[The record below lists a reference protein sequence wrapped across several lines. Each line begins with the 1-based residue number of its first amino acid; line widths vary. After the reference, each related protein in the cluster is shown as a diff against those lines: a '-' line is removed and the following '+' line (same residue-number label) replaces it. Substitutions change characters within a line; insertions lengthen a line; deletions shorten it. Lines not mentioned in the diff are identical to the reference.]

1 MIILDKTCHHPFEN
15 RTNHPHVSNLKDI
28 KSKILQEEEEDEEE
42 KEGLS
47 LSDRHAFMQ
56 RS

>member
-28 KSKILQEEEEDEEE
+28 KSKILQEEEEEDEEE
-42 KEGLS
+42 GLS
-47 LSDRHAFMQ
+47 PSDRHAFMQ

>member
-42 KEGLS
+42 EGLS
-47 LSDRHAFMQ
+47 PSDRHAFMQ